1 MMALK
6 QIKIRYSVYEQL
18 DNLKRDD
25 ESYSIAIQNLID
37 ENKQLKSMNDELRQD
52 KDKLMKIVMK
62 TDDSIALINV
72 YHKAFFGIIEV
83 LRMKE
88 DSDEDKLDYLKTYLR
103 PSLEE
108 NPPIVLSCIELI
120 KKEHEDYAP
129 ILDDFHEW
137 IINTFP
143 Y

>member
-88 DSDEDKLDYLKTYLR
+88 DSDED
-103 PSLEE
+103 
-108 NPPIVLSCIELI
+108 
-120 KKEHEDYAP
+120 
-129 ILDDFHEW
+129 
-137 IINTFP
+137 
-143 Y
+143 